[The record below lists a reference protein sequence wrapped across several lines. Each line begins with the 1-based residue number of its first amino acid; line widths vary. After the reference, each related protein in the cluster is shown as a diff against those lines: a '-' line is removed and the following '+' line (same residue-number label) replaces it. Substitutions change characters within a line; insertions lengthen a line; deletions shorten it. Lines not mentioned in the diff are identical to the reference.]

1 MHPSDHAPEQKAA
14 LGQSETEI
22 VIRPFDP
29 LTAIRADWTAFHA
42 YRRARHEEA
51 WPDDP
56 ILTDEQ
62 EEEDKR
68 NPDPEVDSLRWVASA
83 NGRIVASL
91 STYLPKPDGPH
102 FAERARFLHAYGSVL
117 RPWRRRG
124 LGRRLLAQVHDLMC
138 AHDKTLLTVFTHE
151 PDGHDFLRHI
161 GAAEKMRSVENRLR
175 VDGLDWTMLDCW
187 EAATL
192 RALPGCE
199 FVSYGPRVPAEVL
212 EPQLPFRAALLEDE
226 PRDEL
231 EHAPIRV
238 EMSTMNEWYRDLDR
252 VGGAHHLIVLRDRDG
267 AVVGLTDIAWDSRT
281 PDRVYQ
287 MLTGVQQDKR
297 GLGLAKGLKA
307 AMLRTIRTQFPAV
320 SQVVTYNAR
329 SNAAMRAINNRLG
342 FTVHRHYGTYQID
355 RQPIGAWI
363 AHPPG

>member
-1 MHPSDHAPEQKAA
+1 MHPSEHAPGQKVA
-14 LGQSETEI
+14 LGQSETEV

-29 LTAIRADWTAFHA
+29 LTATRVDWTAFHT

-51 WPDDP
+51 RPDDP

-68 NPDPEVDSLRWVASA
+68 DPDPEGDSLRWVASA

-91 STYLPKPDGPH
+91 WAYRSRTARISPS
-102 FAERARFLHAYGSVL
+102 ARASSMPTDRCCG
-117 RPWRRRG
+117 RRRRG
-124 LGRRLLAQVHDLMC
+124 LGRRLLVQVQDLMC
-138 AHDKTLLTVFTHE
+138 AHDKTLLTLFTHE
-151 PDGHDFLRHI
+151 PDGQDFLRHI
-161 GAAEKMRSVENRLR
+161 GAAEKTRSVENRLR
-175 VDGLDWTMLDCW
+175 VDGLDWTTLDCW

-212 EPQLPFRAALLEDE
+212 EPQLPFRAALLEDV

-231 EHAPIRV
+231 EHPPIRI
-238 EMSTMNEWYRDLDR
+238 EMSEVDEWYRDLDR

-281 PDRVYQ
+281 PDRIYQ
-287 MLTGVQQDKR
+287 MLTGVQRDKR

-320 SQVVTYNAR
+320 SQVVTNNAQ
-329 SNAAMRAINNRLG
+329 SNAAMRAINDRLG

-355 RQPIGAWI
+355 RQAIGAWI
-363 AHPPG
+363 GRPPG

>member
-1 MHPSDHAPEQKAA
+1 MHPSDRAPGRKAA
-14 LGQSETEI
+14 VGKSEAEV

-29 LTAIRADWTAFHA
+29 LTATRVDWMAFHA

-62 EEEDKR
+62 DEEDKR
-68 NPDPEVDSLRWVASA
+68 RPDPEGDSLRWVASA

-91 STYLPKPDGPH
+91 WAYLPKPDRPH
-102 FAERARFLHAYGSVL
+102 FAERARFLNAHGSVL

-124 LGRRLLAQVHDLMC
+124 LGRRLLAQAHDLMC
-138 AHDKTLLTVFTHE
+138 AHDKTLLTLSTHE

-175 VDGLDWTMLDCW
+175 VEGLDWTMLDRW

-212 EPQLPFRAALLEDE
+212 EPQLPFRAALLEDM
-226 PRDEL
+226 PLDEL
-231 EHAPIRV
+231 EHPPIRI
-238 EMSTMNEWYRDLDR
+238 EMREVNEWYRDLDR

-267 AVVGLTDIAWDSRT
+267 TVVGLTDIAWDSRT
-281 PDRVYQ
+281 PDRIYQ
-287 MLTGVQQDKR
+287 MLTGVQRDKR

-320 SQVVTYNAR
+320 SQVVTNNAR
-329 SNAAMRAINNRLG
+329 SNAAMLAINNRLG
-342 FTVHRHYGTYQID
+342 FTVHRHSGTYQID
-355 RQPIGAWI
+355 RPAIGAWI
-363 AHPPG
+363 ARRG

>member
-1 MHPSDHAPEQKAA
+1 MHPSDHAPEQKAVI
-14 LGQSETEI
+14 GQSETEV

-29 LTAIRADWTAFHA
+29 LTAIRADWMAFHA
-42 YRRARHEEA
+42 YRRAHHEEA
-51 WPDDP
+51 SPDDP

-62 EEEDKR
+62 VEEDER
-68 NPDPEVDSLRWVASA
+68 DPDPEGDSPCWVASA

-91 STYLPKPDGPH
+91 SAYLPKPDSPH
-102 FAERARFLHAYGSVL
+102 FAERTRFLYAYASVL

-124 LGRRLLAQVHDLMC
+124 LGKRLLTQVHELMC
-138 AHDKTLLTVFTHE
+138 AHDKTLLTLSTHE
-151 PDGHDFLRHI
+151 ADGHGFLRHI

-175 VDGLDWTMLDCW
+175 VDDLDWTMLDRW
-187 EAATL
+187 EAAAL
-192 RALPGCE
+192 RALPGGE

-212 EPQLPFRAALLEDE
+212 ESQLPFRAALLEDA

-231 EHAPIRV
+231 ERAPIRI

-252 VGGAHHLIVLRDRDG
+252 VGGAHHLIVLRDRDD
-267 AVVGLTDIAWDSRT
+267 AVVGITDIVWDSRT
-281 PDRVYQ
+281 PDRIYQ
-287 MLTGVQQDKR
+287 VLTGVQRDKR

-320 SQVVTYNAR
+320 LQVVTYNAQ
-329 SNAAMRAINNRLG
+329 SNAAMLAINNRLG

-355 RQPIGAWI
+355 RQAIGALDR
-363 AHPPG
+363 PPG